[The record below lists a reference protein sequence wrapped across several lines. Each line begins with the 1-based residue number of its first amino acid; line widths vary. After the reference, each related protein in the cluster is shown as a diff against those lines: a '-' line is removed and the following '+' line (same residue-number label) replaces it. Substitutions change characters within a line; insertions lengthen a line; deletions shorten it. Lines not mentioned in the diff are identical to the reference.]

1 MHKLLLLGIESAEN
15 PHSGVMNTVS
25 MKKPFA
31 SKEKPPPFGIPIN
44 ARQPV
49 ITPDALP
56 LLIK

>member
-1 MHKLLLLGIESAEN
+1 LLLGVEPAEN
-15 PHSGVMNTVS
+15 PHPGTMNTVP
-25 MKKPFA
+25 MKKPFT
-31 SKEKPPPFGIPIN
+31 SKEKPLPFGIPIN

>member
-1 MHKLLLLGIESAEN
+1 
-15 PHSGVMNTVS
+15 MNTVP

-31 SKEKPPPFGIPIN
+31 SKEKPLPFGIPTN